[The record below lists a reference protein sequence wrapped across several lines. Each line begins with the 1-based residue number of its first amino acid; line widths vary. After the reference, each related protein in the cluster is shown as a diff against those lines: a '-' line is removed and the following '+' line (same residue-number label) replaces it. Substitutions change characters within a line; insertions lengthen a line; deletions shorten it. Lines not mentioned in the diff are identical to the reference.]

1 MRLDLAKAFN
11 QNIKKSQISI
21 RIFLLDEQKIAE
33 ALLIIFDIRFNIRW
47 NLRNSLN
54 RSPNI

>member
-1 MRLDLAKAFN
+1 MRLDLAKAVN
-11 QNIKKSQISI
+11 QNMKKSQIL
-21 RIFLLDEQKIAE
+21 LLDEQKIAE
-33 ALLIIFDIRFNIRW
+33 ALLIIFDICFNIRC